1 MSRDQLPQGV
11 SIVGPR
17 VDGSEEVLTPAALE
31 FVAHLHRSF
40 NPVRAALLE
49 RRTERQAE
57 INGGATLG
65 LLPDTAAIRLDGS
78 WRVAETPPDLLDRRV
93 EITGPAEPKMIINA
107 LNSGARAF
115 MADFEDSLSPT
126 WANVVGG
133 QAALRDAVRG
143 RLAFDSP
150 EGKAYRLNDSVAQ
163 LLVRP
168 RGWHLPERHLVIDG
182 EPVSASLFD
191 AGLYLFWN
199 ARERLARGTGPYFYL
214 PKLQSHREARLWN
227 NVFVQAQAAL
237 GVPRGSVRATVLI
250 ETIHAAF
257 EMEEILYELREHSS
271 GLNAGRWDYLFSA
284 IKTFRP
290 RRDSTLPADAP
301 AQPESGAAEPESG
314 PAEPESGPA
323 RSADVPV
330 LPDRAQITMA
340 VPFMRAYTER
350 LVLTCHRR
358 GAHAMGGMAAFIP
371 SRRDPVVNEAAMRK
385 VRDDKERESSDGF
398 DGTWVA
404 HPDLVP
410 LATEVFD
417 GVLGSALEQRSRRVE
432 EAPLGEEV
440 PGDPAALLDLRVD
453 GGAVTEAGARL
464 NVSVALQYLDSW
476 LRGDGAAAI
485 NNLMEDAATA
495 EISRSQ
501 LWQWR
506 VTGTPLDDGQPLTA
520 ERYRAIREEELTALT
535 SAAAAAAGAAGPDAA
550 RSRLPEAAALLD
562 KLVLDDD
569 FIEFL
574 TLPAYAR
581 LR

>member
-1 MSRDQLPQGV
+1 LSAAGSRQLPAGV
-11 SIVGPR
+11 AIVGPR
-17 VDGSEEVLTPAALE
+17 VDGSEQVLTPDALA
-31 FVAHLHRSF
+31 FIAHLHRSF

-49 RRTERQAE
+49 RRVERQAE
-57 INGGATLG
+57 IDGGATLG
-65 LLPDTAAIRLDGS
+65 LLPETAAIRLDRG
-78 WRVAETPPDLLDRRV
+78 WRVAEAPPDLIDRRV

-126 WANVVGG
+126 WSNVVGG
-133 QAALRDAVRG
+133 QAALHDAVRD
-143 RLAFDSP
+143 RLEFDAP
-150 EGKAYRLNDSVAQ
+150 DGKAYRLGARVAQ

-168 RGWHLPERHLVIDG
+168 RGWHLVERHVLVDG

-191 AGLYLFWN
+191 AGLYLYWN
-199 ARERLARGTGPYFYL
+199 ALFRVERGSGPYFYL

-227 NVFVQAQAAL
+227 DVFVQAQAAL
-237 GVPRGSVRATVLI
+237 GIPRGSVRATVLI

-284 IKTFRP
+284 IKTFRGP
-290 RRDSTLPADAP
+290 RLGAP
-301 AQPESGAAEPESG
+301 GSAG
-314 PAEPESGPA
+314 PQ
-323 RSADVPV
+323 V
-330 LPDRAQITMA
+330 LPDRAQVTMT

-371 SRRDPVVNEAAMRK
+371 SRRDAAVNSVAMAR
-385 VRDDKERESSDGF
+385 VRDDKERESRDGF

-404 HPDLVP
+404 HPDLVA

-417 GVLGSALEQRSRRVE
+417 GVLGPASDQRSARVA
-432 EAPLGEEV
+432 EAPLGAEM

-453 GGAVTEAGARL
+453 GGAATEAGVRM

-476 LRGDGAAAI
+476 LRGNGAAAI

-506 VTGTPLDDGQPLTA
+506 ATGALLSDGAPLTA
-520 ERYRAIREEELTALT
+520 DRYRAIRAEELAALT
-535 SAAAAAAGAAGPDAA
+535 RAAGAGTAGPDAA
-550 RSRLPEAAALLD
+550 RSRLPEAAELLD
-562 KLVLDDD
+562 GLVLDDA
-569 FIEFL
+569 FTEFL
-574 TLPAYAR
+574 TLPAYER